1 MNYELILFLPPR
13 NNIPP
18 YFSPVVLYSSLRTR
32 YNKHV
37 PDTREVFLM
46 KDLTM
51 FFKYSLVFLVA
62 WGYPI
67 LLIIL
72 AQTMPQL
79 FPSVLISS
87 LLTAVYYIWRHNRK
101 A

>member
-1 MNYELILFLPPR
+1 
-13 NNIPP
+13 
-18 YFSPVVLYSSLRTR
+18 
-32 YNKHV
+32 
-37 PDTREVFLM
+37 M
-46 KDLTM
+46 KDLAM
-51 FFKYSLVFLVA
+51 FFKYAMVFLVA

-72 AQTMPQL
+72 ARPNPQL

-87 LLTAVYYIWRHNRK
+87 LLTALYYIRSHSKK

>member
-1 MNYELILFLPPR
+1 
-13 NNIPP
+13 
-18 YFSPVVLYSSLRTR
+18 
-32 YNKHV
+32 
-37 PDTREVFLM
+37 M
-46 KDLTM
+46 KDLAM
-51 FFKYSLVFLVA
+51 FFKYAMVSLVA

-72 AQTMPQL
+72 ARTNPQL

-87 LLTAVYYIWRHNRK
+87 LLTALYYIRSHSKK

>member
-1 MNYELILFLPPR
+1 
-13 NNIPP
+13 
-18 YFSPVVLYSSLRTR
+18 
-32 YNKHV
+32 
-37 PDTREVFLM
+37 M
-46 KDLTM
+46 KDLAM
-51 FFKYSLVFLVA
+51 FFKYAMVFLFA

-72 AQTMPQL
+72 ARTNPQL

-87 LLTAVYYIWRHNRK
+87 LLTTLYYIRSHSKK

>member
-1 MNYELILFLPPR
+1 
-13 NNIPP
+13 
-18 YFSPVVLYSSLRTR
+18 
-32 YNKHV
+32 
-37 PDTREVFLM
+37 M

-87 LLTAVYYIWRHNRK
+87 LLTALYYIRSHSKK